1 VLARSGLW
9 QRAEL
14 DARVPLRTG
23 LTVADRLGGWPEAV
37 LTALAIVALAL
48 AIGLT
53 VRDRRAGRPASGG
66 RAGGDLAPA
75 GGDLAPARGNTD
87 HN

>member
-37 LTALAIVALAL
+37 LTGLAIAALGL
-48 AIGLT
+48 AIGGA
-53 VRDRRAGRPASGG
+53 VRERRVGRPATV
-66 RAGGDLAPA
+66 PA
-75 GGDLAPARGNTD
+75 GGGTD